1 MCPRCGQV
9 HRLSEL
15 SLAKQGRPELD
26 WLDDLRT
33 RRDALQREMAEL
45 EEKKKQYQAEARRQA
60 ERERLPRL
68 LERVAPAFVGQSI
81 DPRDVRVVF
90 QPVEFAVFEGM
101 NSDDGVQ
108 GVSLVHL
115 GRANELLESIA
126 TTVQRGSVGWRT
138 IRVDD
143 DGNVTV
149 DAARKKA

>member
-15 SLAKQGRPELD
+15 SLAQQGRPRLD

-33 RRDALQREMAEL
+33 RRDAVQREMVGL
-45 EEKKKQYQAEARRQA
+45 EEKRKEYQAEARRQA
-60 ERERLPRL
+60 EQERLPRL
-68 LERVAPAFVGQSI
+68 LERVAPVFVGQSI
-81 DPRDVRVVF
+81 DPRDVRVLF

-115 GRANELLESIA
+115 GKANELLESIA
-126 TTVQRGSVGWRT
+126 TAVERGSVGWRT

-149 DAARKKA
+149 EAARTRG